1 MASSLSCSKWVPTVV
16 CHCGGATCAMLPPN
30 VVATTSRPRHRAHRT
45 ISSTGRLAL
54 ARMACPPRRRGHPP
68 AGGVACIWS
77 GPIGW
82 INEARQHAH
91 VALLTYGR
99 FTGNNTEAHSTGNIN
114 TYVINLLK
122 FYTFCITFARVTP

>member
-1 MASSLSCSKWVPTVV
+1 MALSLSCSKWVPTVV
-16 CHCGGATCAMLPPN
+16 CHCGGATCGMLPPN